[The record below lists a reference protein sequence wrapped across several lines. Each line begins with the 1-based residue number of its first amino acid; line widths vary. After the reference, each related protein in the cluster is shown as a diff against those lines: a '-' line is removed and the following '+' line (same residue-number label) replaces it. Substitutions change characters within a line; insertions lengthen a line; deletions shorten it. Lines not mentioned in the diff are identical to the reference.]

1 MATITKDELL
11 KIAQL
16 SCVKLADNEIDL
28 FNGHIQKVISFI
40 DQLQSVV
47 ITETVDS
54 IRNVNIM
61 RNDVAHEVD
70 ASSLLNLAPQRQNQ
84 YFVVPKILDEK

>member
-54 IRNVNIM
+54 IRNVNIL
-61 RNDVAHEVD
+61 RSDVAHEVD
-70 ASSLLNLAPQRQNQ
+70 ASSLLNLAPKRQNQ
-84 YFVVPKILDEK
+84 YFIVPKILDEK